1 MEDKNTNN
9 INEEIEKELLNYQA
23 QMYEHPEPSNFSWP
37 KALAFILVLVMFFFI
52 PIFKHIF
59 M

>member
-1 MEDKNTNN
+1 MEDKNTNH
-9 INEEIEKELLNYQA
+9 INEEIEKELLEYQA
-23 QMYEHPEPSNFSWP
+23 QKHDHPEPSRFSWP
-37 KALAFILVLVMFFFI
+37 KALAFIIILIMFFI

>member
-1 MEDKNTNN
+1 NKNTNN
-9 INEEIEKELLNYQA
+9 INEEIEKELLEYQA
-23 QMYEHPEPSNFSWP
+23 QKHDHPEPSSFSWP
-37 KALAFILVLVMFFFI
+37 KALAFIIVLMMFFI

>member
-1 MEDKNTNN
+1 MENKNTNN
-9 INEEIEKELLNYQA
+9 INEEIEKELLEYQA
-23 QMYEHPEPSNFSWP
+23 QKHDHPEPSSFSWP
-37 KALAFILVLVMFFFI
+37 KALAFIIVLMMFFI

>member
-1 MEDKNTNN
+1 MEDKDTNN
-9 INEEIEKELLNYQA
+9 INKEIEKELLEYQA
-23 QMYEHPEPSNFSWP
+23 QKNDDSEKSNFSWP
-37 KALAFILVLVMFFFI
+37 KALVFIIVLIMFFI